1 MLVVIRIV
9 EYVHQQQNVR
19 DVMMGIIWI
28 ILNVQYVYLCVKHVI
43 MEFHV
48 YNVYKMDIITTLTN
62 QPASHVHQTA
72 LHVTIMVHVYNVTTY
87 QTMY

>member
-1 MLVVIRIV
+1 
-9 EYVHQQQNVR
+9 
-19 DVMMGIIWI
+19 
-28 ILNVQYVYLCVKHVI
+28 